1 LASTE
6 HSTDL
11 GGLMPTEQEVTQ
23 EVLDAGVFGPYPV
36 VARVDASL
44 VAVMIAGGRRHNVGA
59 MRGGVVV
66 C

>member
-1 LASTE
+1 
-6 HSTDL
+6 
-11 GGLMPTEQEVTQ
+11 MPTEQEVTQ